1 MTFGLRTFLVV
12 AIVASLL
19 AVFCAEYFEW
29 IHPPRRIRSIINR
42 IEAIQEPIGYSEF
55 IEILDLPDGSPVP
68 PMGGV
73 YGGTYYWDFS
83 HGYRMDT
90 QFDYLGDGRL
100 QHVTI
105 YSASD
110 DDRIR
115 FAWQW
120 ANGKT
125 IPLTEFWENAIAR

>member
-68 PMGGV
+68 PMGGTSATGV
-73 YGGTYYWDFS
+73 YST
-83 HGYRMDT
+83 
-90 QFDYLGDGRL
+90 
-100 QHVTI
+100 
-105 YSASD
+105 
-110 DDRIR
+110 
-115 FAWQW
+115 
-120 ANGKT
+120 
-125 IPLTEFWENAIAR
+125 